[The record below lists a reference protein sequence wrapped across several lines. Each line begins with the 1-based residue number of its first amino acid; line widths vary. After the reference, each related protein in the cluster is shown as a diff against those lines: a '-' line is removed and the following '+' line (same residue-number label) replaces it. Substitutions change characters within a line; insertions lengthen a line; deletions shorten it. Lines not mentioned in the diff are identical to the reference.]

1 MTNYKNIPFIC
12 PLCKTELKIQKKEIF
27 CSNGLCNHSKKEHS
41 FKILDDTPVLIS
53 SDFTDTLFDSNSIK
67 SYIPRKSPLE
77 NLIYSTFTPKSGIT
91 IENCELF
98 IKEIIK
104 NSANPKVLIIGSGE
118 KGSGTEKLWENEQ
131 ISIDGT
137 DVYKTP
143 SVDFICDS
151 HYIPVSND
159 FYDGVWIQAV
169 LEHVADPVKVVS
181 EIHRVLKSNGI
192 VYAETPFMQQVHEGA
207 YDFTRY
213 TVLGHRFLFK
223 NFESIKIG
231 GNQGPD
237 IVLVWALKYF
247 ILSITRSDKF
257 AKLSG
262 IFFRLILFPFKYLI
276 SKKSLYYGPSGV
288 YFLGKKSK
296 KTISQKELI
305 ALYKG

>member
-1 MTNYKNIPFIC
+1 MENHRYIPFIC
-12 PLCKTELKIQKKEIF
+12 PLCKSELKIKKKEIF
-27 CSNGLCNHSKKEHS
+27 CSNKLCNHSKKDYS
-41 FKILDDTPVLIS
+41 FKILDNTPVLIS

-67 SYIPRKSPLE
+67 SYIKRKSHLE
-77 NLIYSTFTPKSGIT
+77 NFFYKALSPTSKTTTK
-91 IENCELF
+91 NCELF
-98 IKEIIK
+98 VKEVLK
-104 NSANPKVLIIGSGE
+104 KSNNPKVLVIGSGE
-118 KGSGTEKLWENEQ
+118 KGNGTEKLWTNEQ
-131 ISIDGT
+131 ISIVGT

-151 HYIPVSND
+151 HYIPILND

-169 LEHVADPVKVVS
+169 LEHVVDPIKVVS
-181 EIHRVLKSNGI
+181 EIHRVLKSDGL